1 MKICLPYVL
10 LLLFITQTVQA
21 QEFGGHPFSQ
31 KWKQINTDTVRII
44 FQEGFEKRASRI
56 AKIEHYLASSPSLS
70 LGTKF
75 KKINIVLQNHT
86 LQSNGYVGL
95 APFRSE
101 FYTTGFQNPNLLGSL
116 PFLDLLA
123 LHEYRHVQQEV
134 NFRRGWNKLLFFL
147 NGEIGWSIGSGL
159 AVPNWFFEGD
169 AVLNET
175 RYSTQGRGRLPSFL
189 DSYRGL
195 LLSKTN
201 YSYAKTRNGSFKD
214 FVPNHYEFGYL
225 MCLYGVEH
233 FGTDIWKQTTQNTF
247 NRIPIYPFSRALKKH
262 TGLTTKNLYKS
273 TVQGFNL
280 KNQIGLD
287 TILPPNLPIN
297 NENKKTFTS
306 YQYPIQLEDGRVM
319 ALKKAFNKIPS
330 IVIIDKDQNEEE
342 IVKQG
347 FTNHEYL
354 SYRNNKIT
362 WVESSINPR
371 WTWRDYSEIVMYD
384 LETKKKH
391 RLTSKTKLFSPDIS
405 FDGKQIA
412 AIEINE
418 KQKYAIQ
425 ILDFNSGQKTNAI
438 PNPENYFLAF
448 PKWIDSDKQLLV
460 SARNE
465 KGECAILRF
474 ETSTGKITEVIPFQN
489 QTIGQFNISGSKIIY
504 TTAYEGFDN
513 IFSFDTVSKNYTQIS
528 RNIIG
533 QYEPAFALNNDSI
546 FFSSF
551 TSKGRNIYKLSF
563 KNKDNK
569 IVHPKPLDSIAVF
582 KSNDLLN
589 NSLNLLSS
597 IDTSEIKST
606 NYAQLKHLIYL
617 HSWALTASN
626 PLYGI
631 NLYSDNILNNTT
643 IQLGGYY
650 NSNENTFQQNIL
662 VAYSGFY
669 PVVNAGIDNIQRN
682 ISRRSKNI
690 TFNEQRTFVGL
701 YVPLN
706 FTKGIYN
713 RTLKPAL
720 NYSYRY
726 INKHRIL
733 PSEVHSTEIGLEF
746 SNARRKAYQHIF
758 SRFGQY
764 INIKTLNAVNLKNTF
779 QLGISSEFNFPGI
792 GANHVVS
799 IQADYINDE
808 AKSGYR
814 FQDVF
819 VYPRGY
825 GIFDRTEALRIGFN
839 YHMPIAYPDLGFAGI
854 IYFKR
859 IRTNFFFDY
868 CTASYTSKA
877 ENQNSTQLN
886 STGAEFLFDLH
897 FFNLSPIY
905 SVFLRYST
913 LLNENYQNKNT
924 KDGVWEIGFP
934 LVRIE

>member
-1 MKICLPYVL
+1 MRNRFNHIL
-10 LLLFITQTVQA
+10 LLLFLAQISQA
-21 QEFGGHPFSQ
+21 QEFGGHPFNQ
-31 KWKQINTDTVRII
+31 KWSQINTDTVRII
-44 FQEGFEKRASRI
+44 FQEGLEKQASRI

-70 LGTKF
+70 LGSKF

-101 FYTTGFQNPNLLGSL
+101 FYTTALQNPNILGSL

-123 LHEYRHVQQEV
+123 LHEYRHIQQEV
-134 NFRRGWNKLLFFL
+134 NFKRGWNKLLFFL
-147 NGEIGWSIGSGL
+147 NGEIGWSLGSGL

-189 DSYRGL
+189 DNYRGL
-195 LLSKTN
+195 LLSKTF
-201 YSYAKTRNGSFKD
+201 YSYSKTRNGSFKD

-233 FGTDIWKQTTQNTF
+233 FGVDIWKETTQNTF
-247 NRIPIYPFSRALKKH
+247 NRIPIYPFSRALKKY
-262 TGLTTKNLYKS
+262 TGLTTKNLYKN
-273 TVQGFNL
+273 TIQEFNL
-280 KNQIGLD
+280 KNQKGLD
-287 TILPPNLPIN
+287 TIIPSLPIN

-306 YQYPIQLEDGRVM
+306 YQYPIQLEDGRIM

-354 SYRNNKIT
+354 SYRNKKIA
-362 WVESSINPR
+362 WVESSIHSR
-371 WTWRDYSEIVMYD
+371 WAWRDYSEIVMYD

-405 FDGKQIA
+405 FDTRQIV

-418 KQKYAIQ
+418 KQKCSIQ
-425 ILDFNSGQKTNAI
+425 IFASNSGQKTNEIA
-438 PNPENYFLAF
+438 NPENYFLAF
-448 PKWIDSDKQLLV
+448 PKWIGSDKQLLV
-460 SARNE
+460 TARNQ
-465 KGECAILRF
+465 KGGCAILRV
-474 ETSTGKITEVIPFQN
+474 EIATGKITEVIPFQN
-489 QTIGQFNISGSKIIY
+489 QAIGQFNISGSKIIY

-528 RNIIG
+528 RSVIG
-533 QYEPAFALNNDSI
+533 QYEPTFSLHNDSVL
-546 FFSSF
+546 FSSF
-551 TSKGRNIYKLSF
+551 TSKGRNIYKLAF
-563 KNKDNK
+563 ENKDNK
-569 IVHPKPLDSIAVF
+569 IAHPKPLDSIITF
-582 KSNDLLN
+582 KSNYLLN
-589 NSLNLLSS
+589 NSLNLLST
-597 IDTSEIKST
+597 IDTSELKSKK
-606 NYAQLKHLIYL
+606 YPQLKHLTYL
-617 HSWALTASN
+617 HSWSLTASN

-662 VAYSGFY
+662 IAYSGFY
-669 PVVNAGIDNIQRN
+669 PVLNAGMDNIQRN
-682 ISRRSKNI
+682 ISRTGRNI

-713 RTLKPAL
+713 RTLKPAF

-726 INKHRIL
+726 INHQRIL
-733 PSEVHSTEIGLEF
+733 PSEIQNTEVGFEF
-746 SNARRKAYQHIF
+746 SNATRKAYQHIF

-764 INIKTLNAVNLKNTF
+764 INIKTLNAINLKNIN
-779 QLGISSEFNFPGI
+779 QLGIISEFNFPGI
-792 GANHVVS
+792 SANHVLS
-799 IQADYINDE
+799 IQADYIHDQG
-808 AKSGYR
+808 KSGYR

-825 GIFDRTEALRIGFN
+825 GIFPRTEALKIGFN

-854 IYFKR
+854 VYFKR

-868 CTASYTSKA
+868 CAASYTSKVK
-877 ENQNSTQLN
+877 NINSTQLN
-886 STGAEFLFDLH
+886 STGVELLFDLH

-924 KDGVWEIGFP
+924 ESGVWEIGFP
-934 LVRIE
+934 LVRIQ

>member
-1 MKICLPYVL
+1 MKTL
-10 LLLFITQTVQA
+10 LNHIIFLFFITQIVQA
-21 QEFGGHPFSQ
+21 QEFGGHPFNQ

-44 FQEGFEKRASRI
+44 FQEGFEKQASRI
-56 AKIEHYLASSPSLS
+56 VRIEHYLASSPSLS
-70 LGTKF
+70 LGNKF

-101 FYTTGFQNPNLLGSL
+101 FFTTGVQNPNLLGSL

-123 LHEYRHVQQEV
+123 LHEYRHIQQEV
-134 NFRRGWNKLLFFL
+134 NFRRGWNKVLFFL
-147 NGEIGWSIGSGL
+147 NGEIGWSVGSGL

-201 YSYAKTRNGSFKD
+201 YSYSKTRNGSFKD

-225 MCLYGVEH
+225 MCLYGIEH
-233 FGTDIWKQTTQNTF
+233 FGTDVWKQTTQNTF

-273 TVQGFNL
+273 TIQEFNL
-280 KNQIGLD
+280 KNQTGLD
-287 TILPPNLPIN
+287 TLIPSSLPIN
-297 NENKKTFTS
+297 SENKKTFTS
-306 YQYPIQLEDGRVM
+306 YQYPIQLDDGRII
-319 ALKKAFNKIPS
+319 ALKKAFNKIPT

-347 FTNHEYL
+347 FTNHEYI
-354 SYRNNKIT
+354 SYRNNKIA

-371 WTWRDYSEIVMYD
+371 WAWRDYSEIVLYD
-384 LETKKKH
+384 LVTKKKH
-391 RLTSKTKLFSPDIS
+391 RLNQKTKLFSPDIS
-405 FDGKQIA
+405 FDGTQLA

-418 KQKYAIQ
+418 KQKYTIQ
-425 ILDFNSGQKTNAI
+425 LFNSNSGQKTNQI

-460 SARNE
+460 SARNA
-465 KGECAILRF
+465 KGECAILRV
-474 ETSTGKITEVIPFQN
+474 EIAKGKTTEVTPFQN
-489 QTIGQFNISGSKIIY
+489 QAIGQFSLSGSKIIY
-504 TTAYEGFDN
+504 TTAYQGFDN
-513 IFSFDTVSKNYTQIS
+513 IFSFDTVSKKYTQIGKS
-528 RNIIG
+528 LIG
-533 QYEPAFALNNDSI
+533 QYEPAFTLNKDSVL
-546 FFSSF
+546 FSSF
-551 TSKGRNIYKLSF
+551 TSKGRNIYKLPF
-563 KNKDNK
+563 ENKDSKAIN
-569 IVHPKPLDSIAVF
+569 PKPLDSIITF
-582 KSNDLLN
+582 KSNELLN

-597 IDTSEIKST
+597 IDTCELKST
-606 NYAQLKHLIYL
+606 NYSQLKHLTYL
-617 HSWALTASN
+617 HSWALSATN

-631 NLYSDNILNNTT
+631 NLSSENILNNTT
-643 IQLGGYY
+643 IQVGGFY
-650 NSNENTFQQNIL
+650 NSNENTFQQNVL

-669 PVVNAGIDNIQRN
+669 PVLNAGIDNVQRN
-682 ISRRSKNI
+682 ISNI
-690 TFNEQRTFVGL
+690 AFNERRTFAGL

-706 FTKGIYN
+706 YTKGIYI
-713 RTLKPAL
+713 RTLKPFA
-720 NYSYRY
+720 NYSFRS
-726 INKHRIL
+726 INKQGTL
-733 PSEVHSTEIGLEF
+733 PSDIQNTEIGFQF

-764 INIKTLNAVNLKNTF
+764 INIKTLNAINVKNTN
-779 QLGISSEFNFPGI
+779 QLGVMSEFNFPGI
-792 GANHVVS
+792 GSNHVLS
-799 IQADYINDE
+799 IQADYVHDE
-808 AKSGYR
+808 EKSGYR

-825 GIFDRTEALRIGFN
+825 GTFDRTEALKIGFN
-839 YHMPIAYPDLGFAGI
+839 YHIPIAYPDLGLAGI
-854 IYFKR
+854 VYFKR

-877 ENQNSTQLN
+877 KNSNSTQLN
-886 STGAEFLFDLH
+886 STGVELLFDLH
-897 FFNLSPIY
+897 FFNLSPLY
-905 SVFLRYST
+905 SVFIRYSA
-913 LLNENYQNKNT
+913 LLNEKYQNKNT
-924 KDGVWEIGFP
+924 ANGVWEIGFP